1 MTTTT
6 PSDAR
11 RGPYGDGSNPALGVL
26 ILANP
31 TAGGFR
37 RETLD
42 TIAAQLARRGIP
54 VRVHLTGRAG
64 EIADIC
70 GQPDAAIGT
79 VVVAGGD
86 GSVNE
91 AIGGFETLAAPPA
104 LGVVPFGTANVLAH
118 ELRLPFDPEAL
129 GGVIARRRTRPLY
142 YGLANRRPFVLMVSA
157 GFDAAVV
164 HAVPLDMKRRCGKIA
179 YAWTA
184 LRLAFRPRP
193 PDVIVTADGERL
205 VCRMAVVLK
214 VSRYG
219 GPFLV
224 CPEASAARP
233 ELYLFAVVR
242 DDPWAVARMGLALL
256 AGRFGNGG
264 GIVTREVRTCRFESA
279 GPVPCQI
286 DGDTF
291 GTVPV
296 DIVRAPRPIEVIV
309 P

>member
-1 MTTTT
+1 MNAAATLEGAGPP
-6 PSDAR
+6 PS
-11 RGPYGDGSNPALGVL
+11 GSTVRSGVL
-26 ILANP
+26 VLANP

-42 TIAAQLARRGIP
+42 TLSAELTRRGIP
-54 VRVHLTGRAG
+54 VTVHLTRRAG
-64 EIADIC
+64 EIADLC
-70 GQPDAAIGT
+70 SRPDAAIGT
-79 VVVAGGD
+79 IVVAGGD

-91 AIGGFETLAAPPA
+91 AIGGFERVATPPA
-104 LGVVPFGTANVLAH
+104 LAVVPFGTANVLAH
-118 ELRLPFDPEAL
+118 ELRLPFDAVELA
-129 GGVIARRRTRPLY
+129 GVIGRRRTRPLY
-142 YGLANRRPFVLMVSA
+142 YGLANGRPFVLMVSA

-164 HAVPLDMKRRCGKIA
+164 HTVPLAMKRRCGRIA

-184 LRLAFRPRP
+184 MRLAFGPRSA
-193 PDVIVTADGERL
+193 DVVVTVDGERI

-224 CPEASAARP
+224 CPQASASRP
-233 ELYLFAVVR
+233 ELYLFAVTR
-242 DDPWAVARMGLALL
+242 DDPLAVARMGLALL
-256 AGRFGNGG
+256 AGRFGTGG
-264 GIVTREVRTCRFESA
+264 GIIMREVKACTLASE

-291 GTVPV
+291 GTVP
-296 DIVRAPRPIEVIV
+296 IEITRAARPIEVVV

>member
-1 MTTTT
+1 VTTT
-6 PSDAR
+6 A
-11 RGPYGDGSNPALGVL
+11 PYDGRHLREGDGGPARGVL
-26 ILANP
+26 VLANP

-37 RETLD
+37 HETLD
-42 TIAAQLARRGIP
+42 TIAAELTRRGIP
-54 VRVHLTGRAG
+54 VTVHLTGRAG

-70 GQPDAAIGT
+70 SRSDAAIGT

-91 AIGGFETLAAPPA
+91 AIAGFEKVATPPA
-104 LGVVPFGTANVLAH
+104 LAVVPFGTANVLAH

-129 GGVIARRRTRPLY
+129 AGVIARRRTRPLY

-224 CPEASAARP
+224 CPQASASRP

-242 DDPWAVARMGLALL
+242 DDPWAVVRMGLALL

-264 GIVTREVRTCRFESA
+264 GIVMREVKTCRFESA

-296 DIVRAPRPIEVIV
+296 EIVRAPRPVEVIV

>member
-1 MTTTT
+1 MSAMAALEGAGL
-6 PSDAR
+6 P
-11 RGPYGDGSNPALGVL
+11 PPAGRAPRSAVL

-37 RETLD
+37 REMLD
-42 TIAAQLARRGIP
+42 TIAAELGHRGIP
-54 VRVHLTGRAG
+54 VDVHLTGHAG
-64 EIADIC
+64 EIAEIC
-70 GQPDAAIGT
+70 SRPDPGVGT
-79 VVVAGGD
+79 IVVAGGD

-91 AIGGFETLAAPPA
+91 AIAGFEAVPAPPA
-104 LGVVPFGTANVLAH
+104 LAVVPFGTANVLAH
-118 ELRLPFDPEAL
+118 ELRLPFDAAELA
-129 GGVIARRRTRPLY
+129 GVIARRQTRPLH
-142 YGLANRRPFVLMVSA
+142 YGLANGRPFVLMVSA

-164 HAVPLDMKRRCGKIA
+164 HTVPLTMKRRCGKIA

-184 LRLAFRPRP
+184 IRLAFGPRS
-193 PDVIVTADGERL
+193 PDVVVTANGERL
-205 VCRMAVVLK
+205 LCRMAVVLK

-224 CPEASAARP
+224 CRQASALRP
-233 ELYLFAVVR
+233 ELYLVAVTRDDPFAVV
-242 DDPWAVARMGLALL
+242 RMGLALL

-264 GIVTREVRTCRFESA
+264 GVVMREVTSCTFASS

-296 DIVRAPRPIEVIV
+296 EIAPASRPVEIIV

>member
-1 MTTTT
+1 MTTTA
-6 PSDAR
+6 PLDGRDLRQDGEGPAR
-11 RGPYGDGSNPALGVL
+11 GVL
-26 ILANP
+26 MLANP

-42 TIAAQLARRGIP
+42 TIAAELTRRGIP
-54 VRVHLTGRAG
+54 VTVHLTGRAG

-70 GQPDAAIGT
+70 GRSDAAIGT

-91 AIGGFETLAAPPA
+91 AIAGFEKVATPPA
-104 LGVVPFGTANVLAH
+104 LAVVPFGTANVLAH

-129 GGVIARRRTRPLY
+129 AGVIARRQTRPLY

-224 CPEASAARP
+224 CPQASAARP

-242 DDPWAVARMGLALL
+242 DDPWAVVRMGLALL

-264 GIVTREVRTCRFESA
+264 GIVTREVTTCRFESA

-296 DIVRAPRPIEVIV
+296 EIVRAARPVDVIV

>member
-1 MTTTT
+1 VTTTA
-6 PSDAR
+6 PYVGRDVRAGDDGPAR
-11 RGPYGDGSNPALGVL
+11 GVL
-26 ILANP
+26 VLANP

-42 TIAAQLARRGIP
+42 TIAAELARRGIP
-54 VRVHLTGRAG
+54 VTVHLTGRAG

-70 GQPDAAIGT
+70 GRSDAAIGT

-91 AIGGFETLAAPPA
+91 AIAGFEKVATPPA
-104 LGVVPFGTANVLAH
+104 LAVVPFGTANVLAH

-129 GGVIARRRTRPLY
+129 AGVIARRRTRPLY

-224 CPEASAARP
+224 CPQASAARP

-242 DDPWAVARMGLALL
+242 DDPWAVVRMGLALL

-264 GIVTREVRTCRFESA
+264 GIVTREVTTCRFESA
-279 GPVPCQI
+279 GAVPCQI

-296 DIVRAPRPIEVIV
+296 EIVRAPRPVDVIV

>member
-1 MTTTT
+1 MIAAA
-6 PSDAR
+6 DLA
-11 RGPYGDGSNPALGVL
+11 GPASPPPGGGERAGVL
-26 ILANP
+26 VLANP

-42 TIAAQLARRGIP
+42 TIAAELTRRGIP
-54 VRVHLTGRAG
+54 VTVHLTSRAG
-64 EIADIC
+64 EIADVC
-70 GQPDAAIGT
+70 ARPDAGVGT
-79 VVVAGGD
+79 IVVAGGD

-91 AIGGFETLAAPPA
+91 AIAGFGKVAMPPA
-104 LGVVPFGTANVLAH
+104 LAVVPFGTANVLAH
-118 ELRLPFDPEAL
+118 ELRLPFDAVAL
-129 GGVIARRRTRPLY
+129 AGVIGRRRTRPLY
-142 YGLANRRPFVLMVSA
+142 YGLANGRPFVLMVSA

-164 HAVPLDMKRRCGKIA
+164 HTVPLAMKRRCGKIA

-184 LRLAFRPRP
+184 MRLAFGPRSA
-193 PDVIVTADGERL
+193 DVVVTVGGERI

-219 GPFLV
+219 GPFIV
-224 CPEASAARP
+224 CPQASASRP
-233 ELYLFAVVR
+233 ELYLFAVTR
-242 DDPWAVARMGLALL
+242 DDPLAVARMAFALL
-256 AGRFGNGG
+256 AGRFGAGG
-264 GIVTREVRTCRFESA
+264 SIIMREITGCTLASE

-296 DIVRAPRPIEVIV
+296 EITRAARPVEVIV

>member
-1 MTTTT
+1 MTTGVTLDV
-6 PSDAR
+6 PAAPAPEAPAR
-11 RGPYGDGSNPALGVL
+11 SSVL
-26 ILANP
+26 VIANP
-31 TAGGFR
+31 TAGGYR

-42 TIAAQLARRGIP
+42 ILAAELGRRGIP
-54 VRVHLTGRAG
+54 STLHLTGRAG
-64 EIADIC
+64 EIADVC
-70 GQPDAAIGT
+70 ARPDPSVATI
-79 VVVAGGD
+79 VIAGGD

-91 AIGGFETLAAPPA
+91 ALSGFEKVAAPPA
-104 LGVVPFGTANVLAH
+104 LAVVPFGTANVLAH
-118 ELRLPFDPEAL
+118 ELRLPFDPTAL
-129 GGVIARRRTRPLY
+129 AGVIARRRTRPLHF
-142 YGLANRRPFVLMVSA
+142 GLANGRPFVLMVSA

-164 HAVPLDMKRRCGKIA
+164 HTVPLTMKRRCGRIA

-184 LRLAFRPRP
+184 IRRAFGPRSA
-193 PDVIVTADGERL
+193 DVVVTVDGERI

-224 CPEASAARP
+224 CPQASASRP
-233 ELYLFAVVR
+233 ELYLFAITR
-242 DDPWAVARMGLALL
+242 DDPVAIVRMGLALV

-264 GIVTREVRTCRFESA
+264 GVVTREVTACTFTSD

-296 DIVRAPRPIEVIV
+296 EITRSARPLEVVV